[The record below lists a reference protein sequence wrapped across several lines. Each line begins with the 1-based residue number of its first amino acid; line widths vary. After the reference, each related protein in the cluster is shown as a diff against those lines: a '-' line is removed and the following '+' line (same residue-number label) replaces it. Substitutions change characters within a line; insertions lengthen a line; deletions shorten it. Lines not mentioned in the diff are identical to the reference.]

1 MLVAINYCAFGV
13 YRQEFTEYRYYLSD
27 SLSSRLQNRKVW
39 LTRTLLAVVDSV
51 ITVYILISRPH
62 PLQYY
67 SLGTIFVAIMQ

>member
-1 MLVAINYCAFGV
+1 MLVAINYCVFGV
-13 YRQEFTEYRYYLSD
+13 YRQEFTEYRYYCN
-27 SLSSRLQNRKVW
+27 RLQNRKVW